1 MADKKNPLLGAF
13 HTPAPGTS
21 PPGKPPEPLRPL
33 AAPEK
38 MPIISARGNVTGFL
52 PTEDKKTGDPPK
64 APTAGSAKP
73 EGEKKAGEQP
83 KAPVAG
89 PAKPEGEKKA
99 GEPPKA
105 PAAGP
110 AKPEGEKKAGEPPK
124 DPAAGPAKPEGEKKP
139 EEPSKNPTAGPDKP
153 EGEKKA
159 GEPPKNPALDDV
171 ADLKMNI
178 VPDDDDSSAITLPI
192 DLIDDFEGHP
202 FPVEDDQDMMDLVS
216 SIKQFGLLERITVI
230 PNAKKPGRFEIVAG
244 HRRKRACQL
253 AGYTN
258 IRAEVRSMDRDT
270 AIIFMVDSNLK
281 REKISPMTKAR
292 AYAMKLEAMKRKAG
306 RLSKTDILNG
316 KKPMRA
322 DEQLAQQTGESRAN
336 IQKITRLTK
345 LEPELQEMVEKK
357 VLPVHTAADISY
369 LKPEEQKKL
378 ADAIAKEGG
387 TVPSG
392 TQAAKLK
399 KESQAGNLTEEKIV
413 KTVAPTKRE
422 ISPPL
427 KVTLNDEDLRPY
439 MPKNATIPDAKRIIL
454 EALAM
459 RKQAMDRKALKNAA
473 DKDATKG
480 AKEKKTLTT
489 AR

>member
-1 MADKKNPLLGAF
+1 
-13 HTPAPGTS
+13 
-21 PPGKPPEPLRPL
+21 
-33 AAPEK
+33 
-38 MPIISARGNVTGFL
+38 
-52 PTEDKKTGDPPK
+52 
-64 APTAGSAKP
+64 
-73 EGEKKAGEQP
+73 
-83 KAPVAG
+83 
-89 PAKPEGEKKA
+89 
-99 GEPPKA
+99 
-105 PAAGP
+105 
-110 AKPEGEKKAGEPPK
+110 
-124 DPAAGPAKPEGEKKP
+124 
-139 EEPSKNPTAGPDKP
+139 
-153 EGEKKA
+153 
-159 GEPPKNPALDDV
+159 
-171 ADLKMNI
+171 
-178 VPDDDDSSAITLPI
+178 
-192 DLIDDFEGHP
+192 
-202 FPVEDDQDMMDLVS
+202 
-216 SIKQFGLLERITVI
+216 
-230 PNAKKPGRFEIVAG
+230 
-244 HRRKRACQL
+244 
-253 AGYTN
+253 
-258 IRAEVRSMDRDT
+258 
-270 AIIFMVDSNLK
+270 
-281 REKISPMTKAR
+281 MTKAR

-378 ADAIAKEGG
+378 AAAIAKEGG